1 MKNMNKKNFSVLLSL
16 AALNLIIGSIVS
28 FFKLPIYLDS
38 IGIVLSTILLGWRY
52 GLLCSIIT
60 VLGGFLLIN
69 PYLPFYTLTSFAIV
83 FTINILRKWNFLS
96 NFAKVIISG
105 IIVAIV
111 SAVVS
116 APVTTYLFE
125 GSTLSGND
133 AITAYF
139 ISTGKTILNSVIL
152 SGISSELVD
161 KIAVLLISFL
171 ILKSIPINFFTKNN
185 FRYYKEINESI

>member
-96 NFAKVIISG
+96 NFAKEIIAG

>member
-1 MKNMNKKNFSVLLSL
+1 MENINKKNLSVLISL
-16 AALNLIIGSIVS
+16 TALNLIIGSIVS

-38 IGIVLSTILLGWRY
+38 IGIVLATILIDWRY
-52 GLLCSIIT
+52 GLICSLIT

-83 FTINILRKWNFLS
+83 FTVNLLRKWNFLS
-96 NFAKVIISG
+96 TLWKVILSG
-105 IIVAIV
+105 IIIAIV
-111 SAVVS
+111 SAVIS
-116 APVTTYLFE
+116 APITTYLFE

-139 ISTGKTILNSVIL
+139 ISTGKTILNSVVL

-161 KIAVLLISFL
+161 KIAVVLISFI
-171 ILKSIPINFFTKNN
+171 ILKSIPISFFKKNH